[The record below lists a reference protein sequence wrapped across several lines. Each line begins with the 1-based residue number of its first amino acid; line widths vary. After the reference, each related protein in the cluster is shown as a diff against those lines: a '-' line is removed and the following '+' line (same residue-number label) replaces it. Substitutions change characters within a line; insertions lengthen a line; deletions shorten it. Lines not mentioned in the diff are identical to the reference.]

1 MCTMINDVHHAQVLE
16 DFRSEAIHLSPRNNQ
31 ATESWT
37 VGTQDTGTDY
47 MYWHS
52 TQDRASVGDSIH
64 TRPHKLCS
72 DEQSY
77 GGASALQASRQCHL
91 ATLTGPTDS
100 HSAVFWHGSRGEE
113 LAPLPRLE
121 NFTFLPGSIWQHNL
135 AHEGILDP
143 SQRRVLWNVHAG
155 EQALCNVLSQR
166 TIYVKG
172 TRLRDMAGLEVISS
186 QSNQELRDMIQ
197 AKAGSNHRQEQLLV
211 LTLHKI
217 KQAED

>member
-1 MCTMINDVHHAQVLE
+1 MNRWHTGYWYWLYVLTLHTRQDVCWRQNPH
-16 DFRSEAIHLSPRNNQ
+16 
-31 ATESWT
+31 T
-37 VGTQDTGTDY
+37 
-47 MYWHS
+47 S
-52 TQDRASVGDSIH
+52 TQ
-64 TRPHKLCS
+64 TMLWWT
-72 DEQSY
+72 ELW
-77 GGASALQASRQCHL
+77 GASALQASRQCHL

-113 LAPLPRLE
+113 SAPLPRLE

-172 TRLRDMAGLEVISS
+172 TRLRDMAGSEAISS
-186 QSNQELRDMIQ
+186 QSNHELRNMIQ